1 MPNPASTFDSV
12 VASARIRPVVQNPV
26 HPTYRPDI
34 DGLRA
39 VAVLSVVA
47 YHAFPSLLP
56 GGFIGVDVFFVISG
70 FLISGIIL
78 GNLERGA
85 FSLADFYYRR
95 MKRIFPAL
103 LVVLAATYLLGWIVL
118 LAEEFSQLGKHIAG
132 GATFTSNLVLWQESG
147 YFDNE
152 AATKPLL
159 HLWSLGVEEQ
169 FYVFWP
175 LLLWLAWTR
184 RLNVLAVVV
193 AIASC
198 SFALGLLQ
206 TGSDPT
212 AAFYSPFS
220 RFWELML
227 GAMLACASVQ
237 KHRTLPVVAANVRI
251 ARFTASVI
259 GAALLVSAL
268 VLVREQDFPG
278 WWATLPTVGT
288 LLLIAAGPGGLFNRT
303 ILSRKPLVW
312 FGLISY
318 PLYLWHW
325 PLLSL
330 AEILQDEPA
339 PALRGVLALLAVALA
354 WLTYRF
360 VETPVRQGN
369 NRRRTAFALGTLMV
383 MAGCTGFA
391 THQLDGITSR
401 AVVAQNIDPRTGFD
415 GGWPEYARGCDFV
428 RPEQKQL
435 FYCAVDARGVPRF
448 ALIGDSKAGALF
460 PGLFRTSS
468 AGGTWLFIG
477 SGDGGPL
484 LPVLSDHPLY
494 AGYNSKAV
502 EDAIAIVG
510 GMESID
516 TVVIATA
523 TRALFNLVVHDSI
536 EGLPESNNLEPAREG
551 LDAAVRKIVSAG
563 KRVVLLVDN
572 PTLPPREDCIDR
584 TTSSVLINHL
594 LIRPSSGNCH
604 LPIARHRQLSLKYR
618 DMLSEIEG
626 RHPGNVRV
634 FDATAILCDE
644 ARGTCSPTK
653 GGRLLYGVTDHISD
667 YAATLVGRALNEFLA
682 SRRLDAGTF
691 EVSP

>member
-1 MPNPASTFDSV
+1 MRESAFDTA
-12 VASARIRPVVQNPV
+12 VAGVGTRPVAHNPV

-39 VAVLSVVA
+39 VAVLSVVT

-85 FSLADFYYRR
+85 FSIADFYCRR
-95 MKRIFPAL
+95 INRLFPAL
-103 LVVLAATYLLGWIVL
+103 LVVLAATYLLGWITL
-118 LAEEFSQLGKHIAG
+118 LAAEFSQLGKHIAG
-132 GATFTSNLVLWQESG
+132 GATFTSNLLLWRESG

-152 AATKPLL
+152 AARKPLL

-175 LLLWLAWTR
+175 LLVWLAWTR
-184 RLNVLAVVV
+184 RINMLAVIV
-193 AIASC
+193 AIAAC
-198 SFALGLLQ
+198 SFALGMLQ
-206 TGSDPT
+206 TASDPT

-237 KHRTLPVVAANVRI
+237 RRRTLPVVTATVRV
-251 ARFTASVI
+251 ARLAASVI

-268 VLVREQDFPG
+268 ALVREQDFPG

-303 ILSRKPLVW
+303 ILSSKPLVW
-312 FGLISY
+312 FGLISF

-330 AEILQDEPA
+330 VEILQDEPA
-339 PALRGVLALLAVALA
+339 PALRGFLALLAVALA

-360 VETPVRQGN
+360 VETPVRHGSS
-369 NRRRTAFALGTLMV
+369 RKRTAVALGALMV
-383 MAGCTGFA
+383 IAGCAGFA
-391 THQLDGITSR
+391 TYQLDGLRSR
-401 AVVAQNIDPRTGFD
+401 AVVAQNIDPDTGFD
-415 GGWPEYARGCDFV
+415 GGWPEYATDCDFV
-428 RPEQKQL
+428 GPEQKDL
-435 FYCAVDARGVPRF
+435 FYCAVDARGMPRF

-484 LPVLSDHPLY
+484 LPVLSDHLIY
-494 AGYNSKAV
+494 SGYNSKAV
-502 EDAIAIVG
+502 EDAIAVVG
-510 GMESID
+510 AMESID

-523 TRALFNLVVHDSI
+523 TRALFNLGVDDSI
-536 EGLPESNNLEPAREG
+536 EGLPGSNNLEPALEG
-551 LDAAVRKIVSAG
+551 LDAAVRRIVSAG
-563 KRVVLLVDN
+563 KHVVLLVDN
-572 PTLPPREDCIDR
+572 PTLPPKEDCIDR
-584 TTSSVLINHL
+584 TTSSALVNRL
-594 LIRPSSGNCH
+594 LIRPSSRNCH
-604 LPIARHRQLSLKYR
+604 LPLARHRQLSRKYR
-618 DMLSEIEG
+618 DLLLEIER
-626 RHPGNVRV
+626 RHPGNVSV
-634 FDATAILCDE
+634 FDATGILCDE
-644 ARGTCSPTK
+644 AGGICSPTK
-653 GGRLLYGVTDHISD
+653 GGRLLYGITDHISD

-682 SRRLDAGTF
+682 SRRPDAGTSG
-691 EVSP
+691 VSP